1 MTHPLGMDTNELI
14 EYCIKQSNAASY
26 YCVYETLLNVH
37 EKEGYFAVNK
47 LITFHINNLN
57 ATSIQGK
64 LIKRLIYS
72 DFKKEKSKPYEEFTK
87 IKAGGFNEYIRLCK
101 SYEGKQNAK
110 TIQNTITSNVGK
122 NIRGSYVASFS
133 NHYFLIAS
141 NGIRILLPKNMVTK
155 ALHKGDSAN
164 VHIVYADKIYN
175 TLYASQM
182 TSFDYIKIIQMPLLN
197 NGDIIEISF
206 ESNGKP
212 VPHKCYKKIS
222 VSLVSYPKKIDN
234 KVRYKAKVIRQTL
247 DRYHYLVKIVE

>member
-1 MTHPLGMDTNELI
+1 
-14 EYCIKQSNAASY
+14 
-26 YCVYETLLNVH
+26 
-37 EKEGYFAVNK
+37 
-47 LITFHINNLN
+47 
-57 ATSIQGK
+57 
-64 LIKRLIYS
+64 
-72 DFKKEKSKPYEEFTK
+72 
-87 IKAGGFNEYIRLCK
+87 
-101 SYEGKQNAK
+101 
-110 TIQNTITSNVGK
+110 
-122 NIRGSYVASFS
+122 
-133 NHYFLIAS
+133 
-141 NGIRILLPKNMVTK
+141 MVTK

-175 TLYASQM
+175 TLYATQM